1 MPPIGRGQKRELVMP
16 GMVKNALAAR
26 NLVDAFRSRPEYQQL
41 DYMDWIEKAKLND
54 AKRTRLNQ
62 MLDELEKGNVYMG
75 EPWSPPPPVK
85 T

>member
-1 MPPIGRGQKRELVMP
+1 MGRGQKRELVMP
-16 GMVKNALAAR
+16 GMVKSALAAR
-26 NLVDAFRSRPEYQQL
+26 NLTDAFERRPEYQQL
-41 DYMDWIEKAKLND
+41 DYMDWIDKAKLKD
-54 AKRTRLNQ
+54 TKRTRLNQ